1 MPFDWFSL
9 GKKRR
14 SRFGRYLDHLGI
26 TQSELQRKA
35 KVSQGTISK
44 LCNDE
49 DYVPKISTVTKIRK
63 ALKQLGKD
71 MPDDY
76 FGM

>member
-1 MPFDWFSL
+1 MSFDWFSL

-14 SRFGRYLDHLGI
+14 SRFGRYLDRQGI

-49 DYVPKISTVTKIRK
+49 EYVPKMSTVTKIQK

-71 MPDDY
+71 VPDDY